1 MRKAKSNFLRKLI
14 GNLNQEVKE
23 YNLTVSDTFVNTC
36 SRRKFIGDTTK
47 GAIGVGLA
55 LSLPSFLLSCKN
67 ETPKSEP
74 EILDIAILGGGISG
88 LNCANHL
95 LNSKLNF
102 KVFEGSR
109 RLGGRILT
117 HYNDSLGLGI
127 FPEFGGDFIDSTH
140 EDMIGLAKEFK
151 LEFIDLEEEQQ
162 SKNLTKDTYY
172 FDNRIIPED
181 EIIQEFKKIAKKI
194 AIDKNSLGENYD
206 TPDAEILDNI
216 PLSDYI
222 ASLDCDPW
230 LKDLFTAAFTS
241 EFGLDCTEQSAINLL
256 DMVDA
261 DTSAGFKPFGDSDEK
276 YRIQGGNSKII
287 EGLTEKI
294 GEDRIERNF
303 EVSEI
308 NENEDGTYQVK
319 FANNKEIFAKR
330 IVCTI
335 PFTILRKIK
344 LNLKNISNGKKKC
357 IDELGYGM
365 NTKLVLGYQGTP
377 WSEKPNSAMG
387 YLFHKDIVNGWDS
400 SYNKTPNNDRGAYVA
415 YFGGTYS
422 LNLDKESFKNKIA
435 PPDHSWKTELPEE
448 RVAGLVSELD
458 KVFKNSKEKFLGK
471 HVFVN
476 WIDYPFAKG
485 SYSCYKKGQW
495 TTISGLEMEPIGN
508 FYFAGEH
515 CSEEFQGFMNGGAE
529 TGRRV
534 AEELLQDSTKN
545 KVASTTFVNLSGRA
559 QSRPY

>member
-1 MRKAKSNFLRKLI
+1 MRKAKSNLLRKLI
-14 GNLNQEVKE
+14 ENLNQEVKA
-23 YNLTVSDTFVNTC
+23 YNVSENNPSINTYT
-36 SRRKFIGDTTK
+36 RRKFIADTSK

-55 LSLPSFLLSCKN
+55 LSLPSFIISCKN
-67 ETPKSEP
+67 ETTKTTAEV
-74 EILDIAILGGGISG
+74 LDIAILGGGISG

-95 LNSKLNF
+95 LNSNLNF

-117 HYNDSLGLGI
+117 HYNDSLALGI
-127 FPEFGGDFIDSTH
+127 FPEFGGDFIDSSH
-140 EDMIGLAKEFK
+140 QDMLSLAKEFQ
-151 LEFIDLEEEQQ
+151 LELLDLEEEQKE
-162 SKNLTKDTYY
+162 KNLIKDTYY
-172 FDNRIIPED
+172 FDNRIVPED
-181 EIIQEFKKIAKKI
+181 EIIKEFKKIAEKI
-194 AIDKNSLGENYD
+194 SIDKNSLGENYD

-216 PLSDYI
+216 ALSDYI
-222 ASLDCDPW
+222 SSLDCVPW

-241 EFGLDCTEQSAINLL
+241 EFGLDCSEQSAINLL
-256 DMVDA
+256 DMVDP
-261 DTSAGFKPFGDSDEK
+261 DTSVGFKPFGDSDEK
-276 YRIQGGNSKII
+276 YRIHGGNSKII

-294 GEDRIERNF
+294 GEDRIERNY
-303 EVSEI
+303 EVVEI
-308 NENEDGTYQVK
+308 NEKDEGFYQVK
-319 FANNKEIFAKR
+319 FTNNEEILANR

-344 LNLKNISNGKKKC
+344 LNLKNISPQKKKC

-365 NTKLVLGYQGTP
+365 NTKLVLGYKGTP

-400 SYNKTPNNDRGAYVA
+400 SYNKTPNNDNGAYVA
-415 YFGGTYS
+415 YFGGS
-422 LNLDKESFKNKIA
+422 FSQNLDKESFKNKMA
-435 PPDHSWKTELPEE
+435 PPDHTWKTELPEE
-448 RVAGLVSELD
+448 TVTNLVNELD
-458 KVFKNSKEKFLGK
+458 KVFVNSKEKFLNK

-495 TTISGLEMEPIGN
+495 TTISGLEIEPIGN

-529 TGRRV
+529 TGRSV
-534 AEELLQDSTKN
+534 AENLLQSVSKN
-545 KVASTTFVNLSGRA
+545 DAAKKVNS
-559 QSRPY
+559 